1 MVTLSRPIKTVMA
14 SCGDAN
20 AAWVS
25 SANTE
30 TLCYELADDFFDLY
44 DGYTTNGTVRDHGLV
59 SKNVARISL
68 AHNAPTGTLDKV
80 AIEMNGA
87 TSALFTKKTK
97 LDSDNSKRHLSK

>member
-1 MVTLSRPIKTVMA
+1 MVMA

-30 TLCYELADDFFDLY
+30 TLVYELADDSFDLY
-44 DGYTTNGTVRDHGLV
+44 DGFTTSGKVQAHGLA

-68 AHNAPTGTLDKV
+68 AHNAPAGTLDSV
-80 AIEMNGA
+80 AMEIAGA
-87 TSALFTKKTK
+87 ASALFTKKTK
-97 LDSDNSKRHLSK
+97 RDCANAKRRVTK